1 MKKLALVAAVGLV
14 LSGCGGSGD
23 NNSGDITTPPV
34 TNPTASTVI
43 GSIESISGNSIT
55 VNGHKFSVA
64 NVNYQGQSLKPSVL
78 ALNMMVEV
86 NSATKASSA
95 NVTLEPTMAGIINN
109 IDRATGMF
117 TINGITL
124 KYAKLMDKDSPIHNH
139 DWVFV
144 SSLPTATEGYKVI
157 SVVKLSPEEPS
168 FGDITKRS
176 EIEGVVTD
184 LDVKLKRMTLGSGI
198 NIEWDQNIHFDDG
211 ILPILGHW
219 VEVEGQWSN
228 GIFHASEIDVENYA
242 SNSSESETEGVITWV
257 ANDHSAFALNYRGKF
272 LVNSSTRFEDGSKLD
287 LLVGSEVEVTSVSQ
301 SNNRVATN
309 IEFDDKDTSDDAWD
323 NHEFECSGLVTNYQV
338 EGVSA
343 TFDIQELQY
352 GENAGKDCSNIT
364 INKNNAVFEDGL
376 SFFNLSD
383 KQVDVEGI
391 LVNRNKVALEVEAW
405 EAED

>member
-1 MKKLALVAAVGLV
+1 
-14 LSGCGGSGD
+14 
-23 NNSGDITTPPV
+23 
-34 TNPTASTVI
+34 
-43 GSIESISGNSIT
+43 
-55 VNGHKFSVA
+55 
-64 NVNYQGQSLKPSVL
+64 
-78 ALNMMVEV
+78 
-86 NSATKASSA
+86 
-95 NVTLEPTMAGIINN
+95 
-109 IDRATGMF
+109 
-117 TINGITL
+117 
-124 KYAKLMDKDSPIHNH
+124 
-139 DWVFV
+139 VFV

-287 LLVGSEVEVTSVSQ
+287 LLLGSEVEVTSVSQ
-301 SNNRVATN
+301 S
-309 IEFDDKDTSDDAWD
+309 
-323 NHEFECSGLVTNYQV
+323 
-338 EGVSA
+338 
-343 TFDIQELQY
+343 
-352 GENAGKDCSNIT
+352 
-364 INKNNAVFEDGL
+364 
-376 SFFNLSD
+376 
-383 KQVDVEGI
+383 
-391 LVNRNKVALEVEAW
+391 
-405 EAED
+405 